1 MKGRSTGRGWGRQGD
16 RTSVPPTLPV
26 PSELTT
32 WGGAVSP
39 PMFTL
44 LPSPREKGVNCE
56 EDTWAEG
63 AEKDFHLL

>member
-1 MKGRSTGRGWGRQGD
+1 M
-16 RTSVPPTLPV
+16 PPTLPV

-32 WGGAVSP
+32 WGGAASP

-44 LPSPREKGVNCE
+44 LPSPWEKGVNCE